1 MADDTYTA
9 LKYFISSLFP
19 NLDNNEVYL
28 AGEGYTGVFLPY
40 VANLIMTENIINLK
54 GMIMGNPFTN
64 NDNDG
69 IHSTL
74 SMLANHAVIS
84 P

>member
-1 MADDTYTA
+1 
-9 LKYFISSLFP
+9 
-19 NLDNNEVYL
+19 
-28 AGEGYTGVFLPY
+28 
-40 VANLIMTENIINLK
+40 MTENIVNLK

-64 NDNDG
+64 FANDG

-74 SMLANHAVIS
+74 TMLNNHAVMS